1 MPNAKGSLH
10 SYGPCSW
17 RELGTSGTMDTYAA
31 RLRPEFGST
40 VHFRPPVVDDAASGL
55 RTIDPAVLELCKMKP
70 LGHELLLS
78 GGLKKLLELLV
89 MERNSSPLRNRAPAS
104 PLRVYSEILQHC
116 GPRITVTPPILV

>member
-55 RTIDPAVLELCKMKP
+55 RTIDPAVLELCKMNWGTSSCF
-70 LGHELLLS
+70 L

>member
-1 MPNAKGSLH
+1 
-10 SYGPCSW
+10 
-17 RELGTSGTMDTYAA
+17 MDTYAA
-31 RLRPEFGST
+31 RLRPEFGSA

-55 RTIDPAVLELCKMKP
+55 RTIDPAVLELCKMNWGTSSCF
-70 LGHELLLS
+70 L

-116 GPRITVTPPILV
+116 GPLITVTPPILV

>member
-17 RELGTSGTMDTYAA
+17 RELGTSGTMDAYAA

-55 RTIDPAVLELCKMKP
+55 RTIDPAVLELCKMNWGTSSCF
-70 LGHELLLS
+70 L

-116 GPRITVTPPILV
+116 GPLITVTPPILV